1 MKLTQIKYMGLA
13 LVLGLQVNA
22 QKSKVQAAWRALN
35 DYEETIKEGK
45 PNLSYITKANES
57 IDMALANEDTKNQ
70 TKAHAYKMRI
80 AYAIFQYNL
89 REELLRLEPV
99 VKDKNERTLMAYGN
113 TSLKEFET
121 AAEELNKIKEMD
133 PKYLDNIEQGIAA
146 GSASLDEEEIKFAT
160 ATMQMKAEAANIAT
174 GKYNAKKYA
183 EAADYFYK
191 TGMLNSILSKSKD
204 TASFYNACIS
214 AARAKENEKIITYNI
229 KMLDMKIGNPGNYS
243 AVGMAHLAKKDT
255 AAAMD
260 ILKKGREQY
269 PNDLTL
275 LNEQAN
281 LFMAKGQS
289 ANAIGNLKQAA
300 EKDPN
305 NAFVYIMLGTLYDNQ
320 ANPKDAAG
328 KDLPKP
334 SNFDELFKNAEN
346 AYLKAINLQPSNK
359 DYFFT
364 ANYNLGAM
372 YNNYGGFIAAQKPEK
387 LANMVKAQKDIDEKA
402 KIEYKKAIPY
412 LEVAFGLR
420 PEEKSCAKA
429 LRLLYL
435 QTGNEAKAKEMS
447 DKLGK

>member
-1 MKLTQIKYMGLA
+1 MRTKISVWGLSLLLSWQA
-13 LVLGLQVNA
+13 NA

-35 DYEETIKEGK
+35 DYEETMKEGK
-45 PNLSYITKANES
+45 ADLSYLTKANEA

-70 TKAHAYKMRI
+70 TKAHAYKLRI
-80 AYAIFQYNL
+80 SYATFQYNL
-89 REELLRLEPV
+89 RQELVRLEGT
-99 VKDKNERTLMAYGN
+99 VKDKNERSLMAYGN
-113 TSLKEFET
+113 TPLKEFEV
-121 AAEELNKIKEMD
+121 AAEELNKIKELD
-133 PKYLDNIEQGIAA
+133 PKFLDNIQQGISA
-146 GSASLDEEEIKFAT
+146 GSAALDDEELKFAT

-174 GKYNAKKYA
+174 GKYTAKKFA

-191 TGMLNSILSKSKD
+191 TGMLNTLLSKSND

-214 AARAKENEKIITYNI
+214 AARANDLGKILSYNA
-229 KMLDMKIGNPGNYS
+229 KMIDMKIGGPGNYS
-243 AVGMAHLAKKDT
+243 AMGMAYTAKGDT

-260 ILKKGREQY
+260 ALKKGRENY

-281 LFMAKGQS
+281 LFMAKGES
-289 ANAIGNLKQAA
+289 ANAIANLTQAA
-300 EKDPN
+300 AKDPN
-305 NAFVYIMLGTLYDNQ
+305 NAFVHIMLGTLYDNQ

-334 SNFDELFKNAEN
+334 AAFDDLFKKAES
-346 AYLKAINLQPSNK
+346 AYLKAIALQPTNK
-359 DYFFT
+359 EYFFT

-372 YNNYGGFIAAQKPEK
+372 YNNYGGFIATRKPEK
-387 LANMVKAQKDIDEKA
+387 SADMVKAQKEIDEQA
-402 KIEYKKAIPY
+402 KTQYKKAIPY
-412 LEVAFGLR
+412 LETAYSLR

-447 DKLGK
+447 DRIGK